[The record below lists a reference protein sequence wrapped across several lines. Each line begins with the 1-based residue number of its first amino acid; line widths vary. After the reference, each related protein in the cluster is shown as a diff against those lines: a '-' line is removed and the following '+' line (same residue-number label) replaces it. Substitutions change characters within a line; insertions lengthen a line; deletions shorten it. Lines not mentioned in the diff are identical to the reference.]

1 MKQIITFL
9 MQNFSLTFFVIG
21 LIFSFYSILIA
32 CKKSNK
38 PSAAENLIKWFIFFS
53 IGVSYLY
60 NGIVHT
66 VFSEVS
72 AKFIGWPDSP
82 FQQEVGFAS
91 FGFSLIGFI
100 AFRGSWQTK
109 LCAIAGPSCFLL
121 GAAGGHIYQM
131 ITAGNFAPGNA
142 GVVFYMD
149 ILLPIVGWALL
160 YLSRHSVTSD
170 KS

>member
-1 MKQIITFL
+1 MEQIIKFL
-9 MQNFSLTFFVIG
+9 LQNFGLTFFVIG
-21 LIFSFYSILIA
+21 LIFSVYSILMA
-32 CKKSNK
+32 RKKLNK
-38 PSAAENLIKWFIFFS
+38 PSAAENLIKWFVFFS
-53 IGVSYLY
+53 IGVSCLY
-60 NGIVHT
+60 NGIMHT
-66 VFSEVS
+66 VFSEAI

-100 AFRGSWQTK
+100 AFKGSWQTK

-149 ILLPIVGWALL
+149 ILLPIVGWVLL
-160 YLSRHSVTSD
+160 YLSRHSVTGD

>member
-1 MKQIITFL
+1 MKQVITIL
-9 MQNFSLTFFVIG
+9 LQNFGITFFVTG
-21 LIFSFYSILIA
+21 LIFSVYSILMA
-32 CKKSNK
+32 RKKSNK
-38 PSAAENLIKWFIFFS
+38 PSAAENLIKWFVFFS
-53 IGVSYLY
+53 IGVSFLY

-66 VFSEVS
+66 VFSAEI

-109 LCAIAGPSCFLL
+109 LCAIAGSSCFLL
-121 GAAGGHIYQM
+121 GAAGGHLYQM
-131 ITAGNFAPGNA
+131 ITVGNFARGNA
-142 GVVFYMD
+142 GVVFYLD
-149 ILLPIVGWALL
+149 ILLPIVGWVLL

>member
-1 MKQIITFL
+1 MTTFITFL
-9 MQNFSLTFFVIG
+9 LQNFSLTFFVIG
-21 LIFSFYSILIA
+21 LIVSIFAMIMSAETLNKQGVIESLIT
-32 CKKSNK
+32 
-38 PSAAENLIKWFIFFS
+38 WFIFFS

-72 AKFIGWPDSP
+72 AQIIGWPDSP

-91 FGFSLIGFI
+91 FGFALIGYI
-100 AFRGSWQTK
+100 AFRGSWQTR
-109 LCAIAGPSCFLL
+109 LCAVVGPSCILL

-142 GVVFYMD
+142 GAVFYMD
-149 ILLPIVGWALL
+149 ILLPIIGWILL
-160 YLSRHSVTSD
+160 YLARAYPIERR
-170 KS
+170 